1 MTPDQVERY
10 KRHLLVKE
18 IGGPG
23 QKKLLEARVAIVGA
37 GALGGQMALS
47 LAASGIGTLDVFDD
61 DLVELSNLH
70 RQTHFAMSDIG
81 DRKVSALQR
90 RIASLNPDIRVNAVS
105 ERWSGKESA
114 EGLHLIL
121 DGTDNFETRFAMN
134 DWSLHHRI
142 PLITGA
148 VAGWQGQA
156 MLVNDPKTER
166 SPCYRCFVPETP
178 ARAGDCNDLGTL
190 GMITAITAQHM
201 ALTAVKYL
209 LELPVVSGD
218 LWLLD
223 GLSGRSRTVRLLKD
237 PQCPACKVP

>member
-23 QKKLLEARVAIVGA
+23 QKKLLEARIAIIGA
-37 GALGGQMALS
+37 GAPGGQMALS
-47 LAASGIGTLDVFDD
+47 LAASGIGTLDLYDD

-70 RQTHFAMSDIG
+70 RQTHFAMNDIG
-81 DRKVSALQR
+81 KQKVVALKS
-90 RIASLNPDIRVNAVS
+90 RIADINPDIRVNAFC
-105 ERWSGKESA
+105 ERWSGREKA

-134 DWSLHHRI
+134 DWSLLHGV

-148 VAGWQGQA
+148 VAAWQGQA
-156 MLVNDPKTER
+156 MLVNDPKTDS
-166 SPCYRCFVPETP
+166 SPCYRCYVPETP
-178 ARAGDCNDLGTL
+178 TRAGDCNDLGTL
-190 GMITAITAQHM
+190 GMVTAITAQHM

-209 LELPVVSGD
+209 LELPVVSGN
-218 LWLLD
+218 LWLLE

-237 PQCPACKVP
+237 PHCLACKAP